1 MDEKF
6 AENLPWPY
14 HIIPIIFG
22 LFGLISG
29 VRLVEQFG
37 PLARTIFPS
46 ICMVIGGFGGLLLIG
61 YISDNLR
68 PYP

>member
-14 HIIPIIFG
+14 HTIPVISA
-22 LFGLISG
+22 LFGLLLG
-29 VRLVEQFG
+29 VRLVDQFG
-37 PLARTIFPS
+37 PLVRTIFPS
-46 ICMVIGGFGGLLLIG
+46 ICLIIGGFGGLLLIG

-68 PYP
+68 ISP

>member
-14 HIIPIIFG
+14 HIIPVIFG
-22 LFGLISG
+22 LFGLILG

-37 PLARTIFPS
+37 PLVRTIFPS
-46 ICMVIGGFGGLLLIG
+46 ICLVLGGLG
-61 YISDNLR
+61 D
-68 PYP
+68 